1 MRQLHVRAEITRNMF
16 WLSLIGLFIVIAV
29 DNSKET
35 KKQIFTENEIEYL
48 QSVGLINEEEI
59 QKYRNN
65 KQII

>member
-1 MRQLHVRAEITRNMF
+1 MI